1 MKNGRAV
8 RGLGIALIPVF
19 ALVLGAQDRPS
30 KQDVDIH
37 KNVKLTKVAAPADT
51 PEEFVKEYKTFLPVF
66 EDVVKSTTSDEPDDC
81 ALTIRVN
88 LIVKEVGSKKIRRAI
103 AQVAAARK
111 NSKNEYISTLML
123 YSYTSEGPV
132 SKDEVTQFFS
142 QRVLGP
148 AKCQKAAT

>member
-1 MKNGRAV
+1 MKSGRALE
-8 RGLGIALIPVF
+8 GLWIALILVF
-19 ALVLGAQDRPS
+19 ALAVGAQERLAQ
-30 KQDVDIH
+30 QDVDVH

-51 PEEFVKEYKTFLPVF
+51 PEEFTKEYQAFLPVL
-66 EDVVKSTTSDEPDDC
+66 EEVVKATTSDETDDC
-81 ALTIRVN
+81 ALMIRVS
-88 LIVKEVGSKKIRRAI
+88 LVIKEVGSKKIKRAI

-123 YSYTSEGPV
+123 YSYVSEGPV
-132 SKDEVTQFFS
+132 SKDEVTQFFT